1 MNWLPEHKCGL
12 YLTHNEH
19 RDFYESA
26 EEYIYNRGF
35 EAEFISPEEM
45 KKAIAEDS
53 IWQLQWYPE
62 TPIGFHKICAASL
75 EAIQEAIRAR
85 GQSEIS

>member
-19 RDFYESA
+19 RDGYESA
-26 EEYIYNRGF
+26 IDFIKNRDLQEDF
-35 EAEFISPEEM
+35 VTPEEM
-45 KKAIAEDS
+45 EKAIAEDS

-62 TPIGFHKICAASL
+62 TPVGFYKICAASL
-75 EAIQEAIRAR
+75 EAIEEAIRAR
-85 GQSEIS
+85 GKE